1 MKVDTIVTLDNNERY
16 YLTDE
21 TEQNESKYFI
31 GSKVDSENNLLL
43 DSNIFEEKQENDKY
57 YLEEV
62 KDKDLF
68 NYLAAIFT
76 ANLTEIVD
84 LVFFFV

>member
-84 LVFFFV
+84 DLEDV